1 MIKFKKV
8 ESVGKIILDRPEKY
22 NSFVREMALM
32 LQKTLHECANDA
44 SIRCIMITGS
54 EKAFSAGQDL
64 QEATDSNGPSIDIII
79 KEHYNPI
86 VSLIREIKKPII
98 AAVNGVA
105 AGAGANIA
113 LACDIVVAKQSA
125 KFIQA
130 FSKIGLVPDSGGTY
144 FLPRLIGWQKA
155 SAIMMTG
162 ESIDAENAEKMGMI
176 YKMYPDSEFEIQS
189 MELAKT
195 MSQMPTKGLGLTKEL
210 LNATFNNSLE
220 EQLILEEQN
229 QILSSQSEDYKEG
242 VNAFLEKRNPKFSG
256 K

>member
-8 ESVGKIILDRPEKY
+8 DSVGKIILDRPEKY

-32 LQKTLHECANDA
+32 LQNILYECANDT

-64 QEATDSNGPSIDIII
+64 KEVTDSNGPSIDIII

-176 YKMYPDSEFEIQS
+176 YKVYTDSEFEIKS

-195 MSQMPTKGLGLTKEL
+195 ISQMPTKGLGLTKEL
-210 LNATFNNSLE
+210 MNATFNNSLE

>member
-1 MIKFKKV
+1 MIKLKKV
-8 ESVGKIILDRPEKY
+8 DSVGKIILDRPEKY
-22 NSFVREMALM
+22 NSFIREMALM
-32 LQKTLHECANDA
+32 LQNTLHECANDA

-54 EKAFSAGQDL
+54 KKAFSAGQDL
-64 QEATDSNGPSIDIII
+64 KEVTDSKGLSIDIII

-86 VSLIREIKKPII
+86 ISLIREIKKPII

-113 LACDIVVAKQSA
+113 LACDIVVARQSA

-162 ESIDAENAEKMGMI
+162 EAIDAENAEKMGMI
-176 YKMYPDSEFEIQS
+176 YKVYADSEFEIKS
-189 MELAKT
+189 MELAKAI
-195 MSQMPTKGLGLTKEL
+195 SQMPTKGLGLTKEL

-229 QILSSQSEDYKEG
+229 QILSSKSEDYKEG
-242 VNAFLEKRNPKFSG
+242 VNAFLEKRSPKFSG